1 MYGYLHP
8 GYAESLSEFGA
19 PRSLPRSGGWILE
32 RPIPGFPYRDA
43 MGCYPLFCCRD
54 WSQLGAD
61 LEEIGTELVS
71 LSLVT
76 DPFGNYDYDFL
87 TRCFDF
93 AKPFKEHFVID
104 CSQPMKTFVS
114 KNHQYQARKA
124 LKKVS
129 VELYQDN
136 SKIINQWMD
145 LYNNLILKYNIR
157 GIRAFSRQ
165 AFSKQLDIPGMI
177 VFCAYY
183 KSDVIGAALWFLQ
196 GDIGYAHLVA
206 LNDAGYETG
215 ASYAL
220 YWRSIEYLLDK
231 VRWLTIGAS
240 SGISSDNNDGLSF
253 FKRGWSTG
261 VRPVYFCGKIFDS
274 ETYSEIVSLKGLED
288 ASYFPAYRA
297 GEFS

>member
-8 GYAESLSEFGA
+8 GYAESLSEFGT
-19 PRSLPRSGGWILE
+19 PRALPRSGGWILE

-43 MGCYPLFCCRD
+43 MGCYPLFCCQD
-54 WSQLGAD
+54 WSQIGAD

-76 DPFGNYDYDFL
+76 DPFGNYDYDL
-87 TRCFDF
+87 LVRCFDF
-93 AKPFKEHFVID
+93 ARPFKEHFVID
-104 CSQPMKTFVS
+104 CSQSMQTFVS
-114 KNHQYQARKA
+114 KNHRYQARKA

-129 VELYQDN
+129 VELYRDN
-136 SKIINQWMD
+136 SRIIDQWMD
-145 LYNNLILKYNIR
+145 LHNNLILRHDIR

-165 AFSKQLDIPGMI
+165 SFIKQLNIPGMI

-183 KSDVIGAALWFLQ
+183 ESDIVGAALWFIQ

-206 LNDAGYETG
+206 SNDAGYELG
-215 ASYAL
+215 AFYAL
-220 YWRSIEYLLDK
+220 YWRSIEYLIDK
-231 VRWLTIGAS
+231 VRWLTIGAG
-240 SGISSDNNDGLSF
+240 SGIKSDTKDGLSF

-261 VRPVYFCGKIFDS
+261 VRPVYFCGKIFNN
-274 ETYSEIVSLKGLED
+274 ERYSEIIKLKGS
-288 ASYFPAYRA
+288 ATSYFPAYRE